1 MLITVFGPPPGT
13 IHGGVHTD
21 IPISVTPTIR
31 GTPDGIVP
39 GITAGMIPG
48 IPAGTIPGI
57 TDTADMA
64 GTTTIG
70 IHGIITDTTPDRDIL
85 TTTIRMLLTGN
96 ALQLT
101 ARVTAILGAQLHP
114 VAPHTPGGAKAE
126 VLTAIT
132 QAEYIQVHVALPDQE
147 AAPSINAVPAALHA
161 VPVV

>member
-1 MLITVFGPPPGT
+1 
-13 IHGGVHTD
+13 
-21 IPISVTPTIR
+21 
-31 GTPDGIVP
+31 
-39 GITAGMIPG
+39 
-48 IPAGTIPGI
+48 
-57 TDTADMA
+57 MA
-64 GTTTIG
+64 GTKNIG
-70 IHGIITDTTPDRDIL
+70 IHGIIPDNTPDRDIL

-114 VAPHTPGGAKAE
+114 AAPHTQGGAKAE

-132 QAEYIQVHVALPDQE
+132 QAEYIQVHVAPPDQE